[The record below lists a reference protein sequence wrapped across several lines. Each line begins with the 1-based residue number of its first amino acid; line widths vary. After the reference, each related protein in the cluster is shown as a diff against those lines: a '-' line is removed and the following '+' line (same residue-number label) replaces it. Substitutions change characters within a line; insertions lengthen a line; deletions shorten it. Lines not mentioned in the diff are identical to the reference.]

1 MNFSTAVGQRASRAR
16 RVFLRDV
23 IAGLRARPKHLP
35 CKYFYDQRG
44 SELFDRI
51 CQLDEYYLTRSELA
65 LMDQFAPEMGAQ
77 IGPGAM
83 LVEYGSGSSVKT
95 RYLLD
100 GLPDPVAYVP
110 VDISGEHLQRT
121 ARELA
126 RDYPQIE
133 ILPVCADFTQ
143 DFALPRP
150 RQPATHSAV
159 YFPGSTI
166 GNFLPDRA
174 ADLLRR
180 ISRMCSTGG
189 GLLIGIDLKKDAATI
204 EAAYNDSLGVTAEFN
219 RNLLCRINRELG
231 ADFDLDQFFHRARYD
246 RELGRVDMY
255 LVSRRAQ
262 TVILAGETIEFDPG
276 ESICTEYS
284 HKYTVDEFA
293 AVAAVAGLTL
303 RREWTDKKR
312 QVAVLHFA
320 VLQRVVLPG
329 HPFDRPVADLG

>member
-1 MNFSTAVGQRASRAR
+1 
-16 RVFLRDV
+16 
-23 IAGLRARPKHLP
+23 LP

-44 SELFDRI
+44 SELFDQI

-100 GLPDPVAYVP
+100 GLPDAVAYVP
-110 VDISGEHLQRT
+110 VDISGDHLQQT

-126 RDYPQIE
+126 RDYPRIE
-133 ILPVCADFTQ
+133 ILPVWADFTQ
-143 DFALPRP
+143 DFALPRSVRTP
-150 RQPATHSAV
+150 THSAV

-166 GNFLPDRA
+166 GNLLPGPA
-174 ADLLRR
+174 TGLLRR
-180 ISRMCSTGG
+180 ITRMCSTGG

-204 EAAYNDSLGVTAEFN
+204 EAAYNDRLGVTAEFN
-219 RNLLCRINRELG
+219 LNLLRRINRELG
-231 ADFDLDQFFHRARYD
+231 ADFDLDQFFHRACYNG
-246 RELGRVDMY
+246 ELGRVEMH

-262 TVILAGETIEFDPG
+262 AVTFGGETIEFDRG
-276 ESICTEYS
+276 ETICTEYS

-293 AVAAVAGLTL
+293 AVAAAAGLTL
-303 RREWTDKKR
+303 RREWTDKGR

-320 VLQRVVLPG
+320 VLQNGSLPS
-329 HPFDRPVADLG
+329 PLLNSR